1 LEKYFQQLA
10 AKSNDPTAK
19 SLLLFSLGGFISE
32 KDKARSLEQMNSAFK
47 PTVVYMPK
55 DMEIYGLALLDAGKA
70 EQAVL
75 VFQKISTDYPN
86 PQGVDP
92 QAAPQLIQEAQAAAI
107 FGMGRVAQVSKKT
120 PEAAQFFN
128 QLKSLYPWS
137 PKMLEANYGMAEALI
152 AENKADEAM
161 KILGAIIRAQNATAD
176 LRASSFLLYGYIMK
190 DKATTETDPE
200 KKKQALA
207 TAIDFFMKIPQF
219 YSGVPAAALTG
230 LWEGAQLLEQQA
242 AVSSDSKFKA
252 QQLKRAKAAYN
263 QIKESFPND
272 KLAPQ
277 AEERFKSLPD
287 A

>member
-1 LEKYFQQLA
+1 
-10 AKSNDPTAK
+10 
-19 SLLLFSLGGFISE
+19 
-32 KDKARSLEQMNSAFK
+32 
-47 PTVVYMPK
+47 
-55 DMEIYGLALLDAGKA
+55 
-70 EQAVL
+70 
-75 VFQKISTDYPN
+75 
-86 PQGVDP
+86 
-92 QAAPQLIQEAQAAAI
+92 
-107 FGMGRVAQVSKKT
+107 
-120 PEAAQFFN
+120 
-128 QLKSLYPWS
+128 
-137 PKMLEANYGMAEALI
+137 MLEANYGMAEALI

-161 KILGAIIRAQNATAD
+161 KILGGIIRAQNATAD
-176 LRASSFLLYGYIMK
+176 LRANSFLLYGYIMK

-263 QIKESFPND
+263 QIQESFPND